1 MLIQE
6 ALYPPTRS
14 QSEAYNWAV
23 KLIFATFVA
32 ILPEEISLTGF
43 PDKDDGSKL
52 IQDIKMDLL
61 NDRKYSVQII

>member
-1 MLIQE
+1 
-6 ALYPPTRS
+6 
-14 QSEAYNWAV
+14 V

-61 NDRKYSVQII
+61 NDRKHSVQII